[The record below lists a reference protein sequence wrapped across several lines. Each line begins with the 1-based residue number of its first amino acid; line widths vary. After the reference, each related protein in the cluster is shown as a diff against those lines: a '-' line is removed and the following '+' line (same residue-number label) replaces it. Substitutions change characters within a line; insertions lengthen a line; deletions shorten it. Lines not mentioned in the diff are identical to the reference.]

1 MRSQTYAV
9 FTVKKEDAS
18 RDDAPPLAK
27 MEACPPAMAVVGRNL
42 TKRFRDLEAVRFI
55 SFDVPARLSS
65 LTSRL
70 NP

>member
-9 FTVKKEDAS
+9 FTVKK
-18 RDDAPPLAK
+18 K
-27 MEACPPAMAVVGRNL
+27 MHPAMTRRHLRRWKRAPAVAVVGRNL
-42 TKRFRDLEAVRFI
+42 TKRFRDLEAVRSI